1 VERELGL
8 INYIGEEN
16 SMLDSILQ
24 PFIDIRNDPYDW
36 IGKWKENNK
45 DKKVVAVG
53 VYHFPE
59 EIVHAAGIL
68 PFGLQEGS
76 EPIVDGYSYIYPSYC
91 GYSRSL
97 IDMGAKGKMK
107 MFDGV
112 VITDICVQLVQ
123 AHRKFFRNF
132 PQPHLYLHQP
142 SLDLTKERNK
152 RDLTVDYDKLRAQ
165 MSDIVGH
172 PIEDAAITN
181 SIKVYN
187 KNRALLRKIHDMR
200 HANPGL
206 IKARDMQAVVMSSMV
221 MLKEE
226 NNEMLLRLIDELEKA
241 EPAKLEGV
249 PVFLSGH
256 LCHAPKIEILD
267 MIEEMGGIVVDDDLH
282 TGYRYYAKDA
292 RTDGNPIE
300 ALIDRFRQIEP
311 DCVSRIHPENRW
323 DEYLLRKAEQSGA
336 KGVIILQPKYCE
348 HQNFAYVYQHKTLA
362 EGGMDHILI
371 ESEHEIISFEQIRT
385 KIQAFVEMIQAKAT
399 EKKGR

>member
-1 VERELGL
+1 MV
-8 INYIGEEN
+8 N
-16 SMLDSILQ
+16 SILQ
-24 PFIDIRNDPYDW
+24 AFIDIRNDPYDW
-36 IGKWKENNK
+36 IAKWKENNK

-76 EPIVDGYSYIYPSYC
+76 EPIVDGYSFIYPSYC

-107 MFDGV
+107 MFDGF
-112 VITDICVQLVQ
+112 ILTDICIQLVQ

-132 PQPHLYLHQP
+132 YQPHIYLHQP
-142 SLDLTKERNK
+142 SLDLSKERNK
-152 RDLTVDYDKLRAQ
+152 RDLIEDYEKLRAQ
-165 MSDIVGH
+165 AGDIAGNLV
-172 PIEDAAITN
+172 EDAAITR
-181 SIKVYN
+181 SIEVYN

-200 HANPGL
+200 RSNPSL
-206 IKARDMQAVVMSSMV
+206 LKARDMQAVVMSSMV
-221 MLKEE
+221 MPKEE
-226 NNEMLLRLIDELEKA
+226 NNEMLMRLIDELEKL
-241 EPAKLEGV
+241 EPANREGV

-300 ALIDRFRQIEP
+300 ALVDRFRQIEP
-311 DCVSRIHPENRW
+311 DCVTRIHPENRW
-323 DEYLLRKAEQSGA
+323 DEYLLKKAIQSGA

-362 EGGMDHILI
+362 ESGMDHILI
-371 ESEHEIISFEQIRT
+371 ESEHEMISLEQTRT
-385 KIQAFVEMIQAKAT
+385 KMQAFVEMTRAKAA
-399 EKKGR
+399 ENKGR